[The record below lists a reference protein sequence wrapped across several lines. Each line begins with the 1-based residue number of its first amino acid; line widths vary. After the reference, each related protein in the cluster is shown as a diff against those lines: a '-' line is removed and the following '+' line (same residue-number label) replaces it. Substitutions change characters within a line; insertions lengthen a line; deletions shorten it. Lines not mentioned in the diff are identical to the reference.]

1 MTRGTTD
8 RHAAI
13 AVSRGEDPAFVARW
27 PVHAIV
33 GFVGLFCSVVAVLWI
48 RSHVFLGEALDATA
62 WVIAVATLLRVVTIV
77 IALASIQRWG
87 SRLPQALVTTGLWGS
102 AAAQLV
108 YPSAELVVKLAILTG
123 IADLPSR
130 GVGDM
135 SGTGWFNLSMA
146 WLIFGVPG
154 ALFVL
159 AARSHRSRVGGPIGP
174 WPFIGLGG
182 GVVLLLGI
190 GAVIG

>member
-1 MTRGTTD
+1 MHSGITTRTARPGSTTF
-8 RHAAI
+8 
-13 AVSRGEDPAFVARW
+13 VSRW

-33 GFVGLFCSVVAVLWI
+33 GFVGLFCLVVSVLWI
-48 RSHVFLGEALDATA
+48 RSHLILGEELDGTA
-62 WVIAVATLLRVVTIV
+62 WVIAAATLLRVVTIG

-87 SRLPQALVTTGLWGS
+87 ARLPQALVATGLWGC

-108 YPSAELVVKLAILTG
+108 YPVAELTVKLAILAG
-123 IADLPSR
+123 VAELPSR

-154 ALFVL
+154 TLFVL
-159 AARSHRSRVGGPIGP
+159 AARSHRNRVGVPTGP
-174 WPFIGLGG
+174 WPVIGLIGG
-182 GVVLLLGI
+182 IVMLL
-190 GAVIG
+190 VIGFTVG